1 MCTHHKSQQSKCI
14 SNYLF
19 KHYSEAMSRV
29 TTVIRDLSQ
38 QCCLM
43 PVQAALH
50 VTPHVLT
57 AQFRKKLILP
67 TEHLTEHTTNRPLLA
82 SLLVSLHWY
91 LHNLFFHYGEL
102 TQPNYYNTTTAT
114 ICRVWESVG
123 GEKKIQLSRK
133 ILRNNILCHNF
144 CVSQIHFYY
153 IKISK

>member
-1 MCTHHKSQQSKCI
+1 
-14 SNYLF
+14 
-19 KHYSEAMSRV
+19 MSRV

-82 SLLVSLHWY
+82 SLLVSLHCVSLHWY
-91 LHNLFFHYGEL
+91 LHNQFFHYGEL
-102 TQPNYYNTTTAT
+102 TQPNYYNNITAI
-114 ICRVWESVG
+114 ICSVWESVG
-123 GEKKIQLSRK
+123 GEKNST
-133 ILRNNILCHNF
+133 F
-144 CVSQIHFYY
+144 
-153 IKISK
+153 